1 MYNVVT
7 KSNLISEGLCLIGKA
22 EWNTNYED
30 RRDGGILIIKH
41 SHVVITFAGCNC
53 FDAMRI
59 FKNIKNLKRSTF
71 EDNKSYYLINED
83 GIKVHVSDDTS
94 YKHFIKAIQHLFGL
108 ALSEIADKAKVTV
121 MVSEE

>member
-7 KSNLISEGLCLIGKA
+7 KSNFSEGLCLIGKA

-30 RRDGGILIIKH
+30 RDEGIIKH
-41 SHVVITFAGCNC
+41 SHVVVTFASCNC

-83 GIKVHVSDDTS
+83 GIKVHVSDDTT